1 MKKIFSLILALTMV
15 VLCFGACGSQKDAA
29 TEAVKDSDYVKANG
43 KLIIGITDYE
53 PMNYKDDNGNWT
65 GFDTEFALAVCE
77 KLGVEAEFVEIDWD
91 NKFPALESKS
101 IDCIWNGM
109 TISEEVLQNTN
120 CSAPY
125 VKNAQV
131 VVLSKEKAEQ
141 YKDAE
146 SMKNLVF
153 AAEASSAGAAAAV
166 ENGFESLLEVGTQTD
181 ALLEVTSGS
190 SDACIIDLTMAKA
203 MLGEDTNYSDLTIA
217 CELTSEEYGIGFRKG
232 SDLTEIV
239 NGYMDELIA
248 DGTLPELAEKYG
260 LVLSADA

>member
-1 MKKIFSLILALTMV
+1 MKIIIPPTLFRIFSITP
-15 VLCFGACGSQKDAA
+15 
-29 TEAVKDSDYVKANG
+29 Y
-43 KLIIGITDYE
+43 LIILLII
-53 PMNYKDDNGNWT
+53 
-65 GFDTEFALAVCE
+65 
-77 KLGVEAEFVEIDWD
+77 LGVSFIFGGNNTSKWNYTAGEIVTGSADDSVKENAE
-91 NKFPALESKS
+91 K
-101 IDCIWNGM
+101 
-109 TISEEVLQNTN
+109 
-120 CSAPY
+120 
-125 VKNAQV
+125 
-131 VVLSKEKAEQ
+131 

-153 AAEASSAGAAAAV
+153 AAETSSAGAAAAV

-203 MLGEDTNYSDLTIA
+203 MLGDDTNYKDLTIA

-239 NGYMDELIA
+239 NGYMNELIA
-248 DGTLPELAEKYG
+248 DGTLTALAEKYG